1 MKPYR
6 VPKWLVIVS
15 TVIFFILIASGYG
28 FFQAQQNSM
37 RVIAE
42 RDLFAVA
49 NSKLDQI
56 TLWRENQLAEGVE
69 LMSSVHLKRGL
80 ENWIRRRDAEGEEI
94 IRTRMQSLVEHYHYQ
109 EILLLTPDGRQLMS
123 FTGKRV
129 TLHPEMLEALSEAQ
143 DKLRPILSD
152 IHFGKPF
159 DFPHITLAVP
169 MALDEDDQTT
179 LLGYFLLVI
188 DANDFLYPLIQSW
201 PLPSET
207 AETLLIRQDGDDAL
221 FLNEL
226 RHLPDT
232 AFNLRIPLTEVN
244 VPAVKAILEENGIVE
259 GLDYR
264 GVPVIAAIQPVPDT
278 TWFMVSKIDQA
289 EALAV
294 WRTNAALIVLMIL
307 GGMGTAGGFAGFI
320 WQRDA
325 KHHFLELAQSEL
337 ARRESEERHRVTLMS
352 VGDAVIVTD
361 PDGTVQLMNPVA
373 EYLTGWPLGEASGKP
388 LEEVFHIINEESRQR
403 VENHAKKVM
412 REGNVVGLA
421 NHTLLVSRDGLEYPI
436 ADSGAPIRFEQG
448 EISGVV
454 LVFRDQSEEH
464 EAQHRLEESE
474 KKFRTYFESSP
485 TAISL
490 TSPEGKYI
498 GVNRAYCKMTGYTE
512 EEVIGKPATNF
523 TYADDRQEF
532 EGRMSDSLTGNQ
544 RTHQIEKRLVVKNG
558 EILWVAGNTNLIT
571 DGDGKP
577 LFFLSHMINIT
588 HQKEAEEKLKIS
600 EERFRVA
607 QEISPDGFTIL
618 HPVDFTW
625 VYENQTIAKINGTD
639 PEEVIGQQLLSIFPD
654 HSGTPVFEAYLDV
667 ANTNKNRILEEVYVG
682 EILSKPTWLRL
693 VLVSMDEDIAILAQ
707 DITERKLA
715 EKQLQERNDFIQ
727 TILDNLPM
735 GIAVNSVASGVD
747 FSYMNDKFLEFYRT
761 TRAALAQ
768 TDSFWEAVYE
778 DEELREEI
786 RQRVIRDTSSGDVNR
801 MQWDD
806 IPIQR
811 KGEKTTY
818 ISARNIPIQR
828 NELMVSVVWDST
840 HRREAEEA
848 IRELNVNLERKVE
861 EHTHELKEAQEKL
874 LRQERLAVL
883 GQLAGSVSHEL
894 RNPLG
899 VISNSIYILSTLL
912 KDADDKAKEY
922 LQMINEETK
931 RSEKIISDMLDFSKV
946 RIPDARAFGIDEA
959 IQSVLGRM
967 TIPKNIG
974 IVKNLESTLPSAFAD
989 PLHIAQILDNILIN
1003 AVQAMPTGGEL
1014 TISVSLHWQERN
1026 EFLRLEVKDSG
1037 EGMSDEVL
1045 SKIFEPLFTTKA
1057 RGIGLGL
1064 PLSKS
1069 LIEANGGWIEAK
1081 SQAGQGST
1089 FIVYIPTYQEE
1100 EK

>member
-1 MKPYR
+1 MG
-6 VPKWLVIVS
+6 VILA
-15 TVIFFILIASGYG
+15 LIVGGYA
-28 FFQAQQNSM
+28 FFQVQRQSLRAE
-37 RVIAE
+37 AE
-42 RDLFAVA
+42 RDVLAVA
-49 NSKLDQI
+49 QIKIDQI
-56 TLWRENQLAEGVE
+56 TSWRENQIAEGVE
-69 LMSSVHLKRGL
+69 LMSSSFLMRGI
-80 ENWIRRRDAEGEEI
+80 NAWTRTRDAEGEEL
-94 IRTRMQSLVEHYHYQ
+94 IRSRMNSLVDHYHYRD
-109 EILLLTPDGRQLMS
+109 ILLLTPEGRQLMS
-123 FTGKRV
+123 FSGERSA
-129 TLHPEMLEALSEAQ
+129 LHQEMINALNEARENLT
-143 DKLRPILSD
+143 PILSD
-152 IHFGKPF
+152 IHSGDHF
-159 DFPHITLAVP
+159 DYPHLTLTVP
-169 MALDEDDQTT
+169 MVLTT
-179 LLGYFLLVI
+179 NGQNELLGFFLLVI
-188 DANDFLYPLIQSW
+188 DANDFLFPLIQTW
-201 PLPSET
+201 PMPSET

-226 RHLPDT
+226 RHMQNT
-232 AFNLRIPLTEVN
+232 ALNLRIPLSELD
-244 VPAVKAILEENGIVE
+244 VPAVKAIHGESGIVD

-278 TWFMVSKIDQA
+278 EWFMISKIDQA

-307 GGMGTAGGFAGFI
+307 GAVGTAGGFVGVI
-320 WQRDA
+320 WQRNA
-325 KHHFLELAQSEL
+325 KHHFQELAEAEL
-337 ARRESEERHRVTLMS
+337 ARQESEVRHRVTLMS

-361 PDGTVQLMNPVA
+361 PAGTVQLMNPVA
-373 EYLTGWPLGEASGKP
+373 ERLTGWPLGEASGKP

-403 VENHAKKVM
+403 VENPAKKVM

-421 NHTLLVSRDGLEYPI
+421 NHTLLVSRDGREIPI

-448 EISGVV
+448 EIRGVV
-454 LVFRDQSEEH
+454 LVFRDQTEEH
-464 EAQHRLEESE
+464 TAKHNLEDSE

-544 RTHQIEKRLVVKNG
+544 RTHQIEKRLVAKNG

-618 HPVDFTW
+618 HPVRNEEGEIVDFTW

-828 NELMVSVVWDST
+828 NELMVSVVWDTT
-840 HRREAEEA
+840 HRQEAEEA
-848 IRELNVNLERKVE
+848 IRQLNAGLEKRVE
-861 EHTHELKEAQEKL
+861 ERTLELREAQERL

-883 GQLAGSVSHEL
+883 GRLAGSVSHEM

-899 VISNSIYILSTLL
+899 VISNSIYILTSLL
-912 KDADDKAKEY
+912 KDADQKTKEY
-922 LQMINEETK
+922 LEMIKAETQ
-931 RSEKIISDMLDFSKV
+931 RSEKIISDMLDFSKARV
-946 RIPDARAFGIDEA
+946 PDARAFTMEEIIASALERSDLPGNIEVVIKTDEHLHMA
-959 IQSVLGRM
+959 Y
-967 TIPKNIG
+967 
-974 IVKNLESTLPSAFAD
+974 AD
-989 PLHIAQILDNILIN
+989 PIHIAQILENLVSN
-1003 AVQAMPTGGEL
+1003 AVQAMADGGKL
-1014 TISVSLHWQERN
+1014 TITTSLQPMENKHCI
-1026 EFLRLEVKDSG
+1026 RLKLGDTG
-1037 EGMSDEVL
+1037 EGMTEEVL
-1045 SKIFEPLFTTKA
+1045 KKIFEPLFTTKA

-1069 LIEANGGWIEAK
+1069 LIEANGGSIEVESAP
-1081 SQAGQGST
+1081 GQGST
-1089 FIVYIPTYQEE
+1089 FTLLIPAHIE
-1100 EK
+1100 EKK